1 MFYINSNCELFNNI
15 LHNIMNNKQKKII
28 STPTDPYRYYGNED
42 FEHDLGYIQ
51 EYYSRDVSTKIIL
64 YQIDTVKTKVN
75 QLYGE
80 AKAYDKKILP
90 PIELTAMIEIGDI
103 NSKNLTS
110 IGIVDETYDSF
121 KFSVFINELNEKNVS
136 IKRGDFILYNDG
148 TVSNFFEI
156 NKVSN
161 ILSKN
166 TIGGL
171 KPYFFSCEAILQTNN
186 VLPKELKIV

>member
-1 MFYINSNCELFNNI
+1 
-15 LHNIMNNKQKKII
+15 MNNKHKKNI
-28 STPTDPYRYYGNED
+28 STPTEPFRYYSNED
-42 FEHDLGYIQ
+42 FEHDLSYVQ
-51 EYYSRDVSTKIIL
+51 EYYNRDMNTKIVL

-90 PIELTAMIEIGDI
+90 PVELTAMIEIGDV
-103 NSKNLTS
+103 NSKNIGS
-110 IGIVDETYDSF
+110 IGIVDESYDSF
-121 KFSVFINELNEKNVS
+121 KFSVFLSELNEKNVS

-171 KPYFFSCEAILQTNN
+171 KPYFFSCEAILQSNN